1 MLIEHKVA
9 IVTGAANGMGKAIAQ
24 LFIEH
29 GATVILIDYHEQQVK
44 KTAQELGPSAHYFN
58 TVDITKPNQIQ
69 LAIQET
75 MAAFGRIDILVNCA
89 GGVLSPNGSS
99 SNIDMTEWQAIIDLN
114 LTGTMNVI
122 MEVLPHMKKQRAG
135 KIINLSSLG
144 ALNPYVPVLHYH
156 AAKAGVESITKNLA
170 FELASQNIHVNTIA
184 PGPILTPF
192 WDKLM
197 PPGEGRDAM
206 IAGLAEKEVP
216 LGRIGKPEDIAG
228 VALFLSSSLSDFVT
242 GQKINVG
249 GGIGNIIS
257 INGTFTSSPG
267 NKELTL

>member
-1 MLIEHKVA
+1 MLIEQKVA
-9 IVTGAANGMGKAIAQ
+9 IVTGAANGMGKATAQ

-29 GATVILIDYHEQQVK
+29 GATVVLVDYQEQQGI
-44 KTAQELGPSAHYFN
+44 KTAQMLGSNAYYFN
-58 TVDITKPNQIQ
+58 PVDITKPVQIQ
-69 LAIQET
+69 QVVQKTIAK
-75 MAAFGRIDILVNCA
+75 FGRIDILVNCA
-89 GGVLSPNGSS
+89 GGVMSPNGSS
-99 SNIDMTEWQAIIDLN
+99 SNIDMSEWQAMIELN

-122 MEVLPHMKKQRAG
+122 MEVLPHMKEQKAG

-170 FELASQNIHVNTIA
+170 FELASMNIHVNTIA

-197 PPGEGRDAM
+197 PPGEEREAM
-206 IAGLAEKEVP
+206 ITELAKKEVP
-216 LGRIGKPEDIAG
+216 LGRIGQPEDIAG
-228 VALFLSSSLSDFVT
+228 VALFLASSLSDFVT

-257 INGTFTSSPG
+257 MNGTFTNSPG
-267 NKELTL
+267 NKEFAT

>member
-1 MLIEHKVA
+1 MLIENKIAV
-9 IVTGAANGMGKAIAQ
+9 VTGAANGMGKATAQ

-29 GATVILIDYHEQQVK
+29 GASVILFDINEEQLQKV
-44 KTAQELGPSAHYFN
+44 ASELGDNARYYN
-58 TVDITKPNQIQ
+58 TVDITKPIQIQ
-69 LAIQET
+69 QAIDATIAE
-75 MAAFGRIDILVNCA
+75 FGRIDILVNCA
-89 GGVLSPNGSS
+89 GGIMSPNGAS
-99 SNIDMTEWQAIIDLN
+99 SNIDMNEWQAMIDLN

-122 MEVLPHMKKQRAG
+122 MAVLPHMKKQQAG

-197 PPGEGRDAM
+197 PPGEARNEM
-206 IAGLAEKEVP
+206 IAGLAKKEVP

-228 VALFLSSSLSDFVT
+228 VALFLASSLSDFVT

-257 INGTFTSSPG
+257 MNGTFANSPG
-267 NKELTL
+267 NKGLTV